1 MTHVTCMLTATN
13 RDQLWNT
20 TLGNGVWA
28 TFTFF
33 YLSGKFRSVSIY
45 RLWAQLR
52 NPLEFAPPFK
62 FGTVPYGSTETNLMT
77 HYPDIYAYMK
87 KYSKANAIEGVKA
100 VKDGSVQGAPKLL
113 HTALMA
119 TIRSNLN
126 RSSKFSH

>member
-1 MTHVTCMLTATN
+1 MEYGLPLPFFTCQVSFGFDLPLVGTAEEPA
-13 RDQLWNT
+13 RIRAAVQ
-20 TLGNGVWA
+20 VRHSA
-28 TFTFF
+28 V
-33 YLSGKFRSVSIY
+33 R
-45 RLWAQLR
+45 Q
-52 NPLEFAPPFK
+52 

-113 HTALMA
+113 HTTLMA